1 MYINIIHNIMFV
13 GPPPWNWEKI
23 QFKFEILRH
32 SKGHI
37 FWRITKK
44 QQLNMLH
51 LHYVKESGK
60 TSQRPKRRVTSFADG
75 IWNLDACLKTLHWWA
90 VWYAKIL
97 KNINKDLCRQAG
109 WETMVFKCCLKATIG
124 WRKLTNDMIEYC
136 KYHSTLMSKC
146 EKTILMGPAMVSSSL
161 W

>member
-1 MYINIIHNIMFV
+1 
-13 GPPPWNWEKI
+13 
-23 QFKFEILRH
+23 
-32 SKGHI
+32 
-37 FWRITKK
+37 
-44 QQLNMLH
+44 MLH

-75 IWNLDACLKTLHWWA
+75 ICNLDACLKTLHWWA

-136 KYHSTLMSKC
+136 EYHSMYIDVKMWENYPHGTRDGVVQPLVVLGVDFGVATRVARC
-146 EKTILMGPAMVSSSL
+146 VMVKPFCPQTFFGGTCRQWL
-161 W
+161 G